1 MPHIVILDGHAVNPG
16 DLSWG
21 ALEALGTVTVYPRT
35 APDEVVEH
43 AREADILLTNK
54 SLLPREVLVQLPRLR
69 YVGVL
74 ATGYNVVDVDAAREL
89 GIPVCNI
96 PAYGSASVAQ
106 MVFAHLLAIC
116 NGPEHYA
123 DRVRQG
129 AWAECPDFCFWDA
142 PLIELAGKRMGIVGM
157 GNIGRA
163 VARIAHAFDME
174 VWAVT
179 SQSPANLPAYVQ
191 PRPLDEVLA
200 GCHVVSLHCP
210 LCADTHHLINE
221 RTLALMRPDAIL
233 INTGRGPLVDDEA
246 LARALAE
253 DRLGAYAADVLTTE
267 PPTADQPLL
276 RAPRAYLTPHIA
288 WATRE
293 ARSRLLGICF
303 ENIRA
308 FLNGAPQNVVNP

>member
-16 DLSWG
+16 DLSWA
-21 ALEALGTVTVYPRT
+21 ALETLGTVTVHPRT

-43 AREADILLTNK
+43 AREADIVLTNK

-74 ATGYNVVDVDAAREL
+74 ATGYNVVDVEAAREL

-116 NGPEHYA
+116 NRPEHYA
-123 DRVRQG
+123 KRVCQG
-129 AWAECPDFCFWDA
+129 TWTKCPDFCFWDA
-142 PLIELAGKRMGIVGM
+142 PLIELSGKRMGIVGM

-163 VARIAHAFDME
+163 VARIAHAFGME

-179 SQSPANLPAYVQ
+179 SQAAANLPAYVH
-191 PRPLDEVLA
+191 PHPLDEVLA
-200 GCHVVSLHCP
+200 ACHVVSLHCP

-246 LARALAE
+246 LARALTE
-253 DRLGAYAADVLTTE
+253 GRLGAYAADVLTAE

-276 RAPRAYLTPHIA
+276 HAPRAYLTPHIA

-293 ARSRLLGICF
+293 ARSRMLEICIQ
-303 ENIRA
+303 NIRA